1 MSKKNKKNP
10 KSTVSTK
17 NQVRVPAKMATES
30 AGKPKRR
37 YHRRATV
44 LHLFTLITC
53 FSLFVFFSVK
63 VATQSLMEQKPIECS
78 GWVMTNNPET
88 GKMEK
93 KEFTVNMASATEMAS
108 LLDSTT
114 SVYASEKME
123 KYGELNFR
131 FQTSKRV
138 RKFYISQD
146 GVRDTQ
152 GWNRLKPVS
161 LDKVHE
167 ILKTQ
172 KSVEMV
178 NVAETIKTEKTVEN
192 TPETSVESET
202 EIKTETSVE

>member
-1 MSKKNKKNP
+1 MSKKNKKNQ
-10 KSTVSTK
+10 KSTVSVK
-17 NQVRVPAKMATES
+17 NQGVSEKTATKTATES
-30 AGKPKRR
+30 AGKPRRR

-93 KEFTVNMASATEMAS
+93 KEFTVDMASAMEMAS
-108 LLDSTT
+108 LLDSTP
-114 SVYASEKME
+114 SVYASAKME
-123 KYGELNFR
+123 KYGEINFR

-138 RKFYISQD
+138 RKFFISQD

-152 GWNRLKPVS
+152 GWYRLKPVS
-161 LDKVHE
+161 LDTVHG

-172 KSVEMV
+172 ASVE
-178 NVAETIKTEKTVEN
+178 TVE
-192 TPETSVESET
+192 TVT
-202 EIKTETSVE
+202 E

>member
-1 MSKKNKKNP
+1 MSKKNKKNQ

-17 NQVRVPAKMATES
+17 NQARGPAKTATEVT
-30 AGKPKRR
+30 GKPKRR

-93 KEFTVNMASATEMAS
+93 KEFAVDMASAMEMAS
-108 LLDSTT
+108 LLDSTP

-123 KYGELNFR
+123 KYGEMNFK
-131 FQTSKRV
+131 FQMSKRV

-152 GWNRLKPVS
+152 GWYRLKPVS
-161 LDKVHE
+161 LDTVHG

-172 KSVEMV
+172 APVEAV
-178 NVAETIKTEKTVEN
+178 ETATE
-192 TPETSVESET
+192 
-202 EIKTETSVE
+202 